1 MLQDIISLLG
11 IANPQL
17 ALAWQDGGL
26 PTENTA
32 SPVKGLVSSA
42 RLSGPSLCFSFGVPF
57 RVGGRTTLPRRFSDV
72 AVAKKQDEC
81 RTPDFSKT

>member
-32 SPVKGLVSSA
+32 SPMRLLSNTTNGEWFAPAAGL
-42 RLSGPSLCFSFGVPF
+42 LNQDF
-57 RVGGRTTLPRRFSDV
+57 
-72 AVAKKQDEC
+72 AKLLAMPDGS
-81 RTPDFSKT
+81 RPGDTPWVLIG